1 MDHFSEKISK
11 FEKIK
16 KNMEIEGKL
25 LQLLPVQDIKSQKG
39 IMRKMEFVVE
49 IESKFPKKLCFE
61 LWNDKIDLM
70 NSKIG
75 NKIKI
80 YFDVDSR
87 EYNGKWY
94 TKATA
99 WKVENMENSSSAQNM
114 SNEELP
120 ATFSASKEEMDDLPF

>member
-1 MDHFSEKISK
+1 
-11 FEKIK
+11 
-16 KNMEIEGKL
+16 MEIEGKL

-39 IMRKMEFVVE
+39 VMRKMEFVLE

>member
-1 MDHFSEKISK
+1 
-11 FEKIK
+11 
-16 KNMEIEGKL
+16 MEIEGKL

-39 IMRKMEFVVE
+39 VMRKMEFVVE
-49 IESKFPKKLCFE
+49 IESKFPKKVCFE

-70 NSKIG
+70 NANPG
-75 NKIKI
+75 NKLKV

-99 WKVENMENSSSAQNM
+99 WKVENMENTSSTPNIPD
-114 SNEELP
+114 EELP
-120 ATFSASKEEMDDLPF
+120 ATFSIAKEEMDDLPF

>member
-99 WKVENMENSSSAQNM
+99 WKVENLENSSSQNNM
-114 SNEELP
+114 EEELP
-120 ATFSASKEEMDDLPF
+120 ATFSISKEEMDDLPF